1 VSGHEHSH
9 GAPAASPTPD
19 EGSSSTRLLAT
30 LALFGALGGGI
41 LAYTYQ
47 KTLPPIRKFAG
58 EKVEVAVREVLGAPA
73 RLDTLYLVG
82 DKLSR
87 TPPAGVDV
95 LEAQKLFIGFN
106 AQGERIGVAVEE
118 AAPGF
123 ANEVRLMIGFNPAT
137 AALTGIK
144 VLAQSETPG
153 LGDKVEK
160 DTTFTK
166 RFLGK
171 LANPLKGAKNPTT
184 DPSTVQT
191 ITGATIT
198 SKAVIKVINK
208 AVDAWK
214 PRLDAYAKEGG
225 Q

>member
-1 VSGHEHSH
+1 MSGHQH
-9 GAPAASPTPD
+9 GAPAAPTPD
-19 EGSSSTRLLAT
+19 AGSSTARLLIT
-30 LALFGALGGGI
+30 LAFFGSLAGAV

-47 KTLPPIRKFAG
+47 KTLTPIRKFAG
-58 EKVEVAVREVLGAPA
+58 EKVEIAVKEVLGSPA
-73 RLDTLYLVG
+73 RLDTLFLVG
-82 DKLSR
+82 DTLSR
-87 TPPAGVDV
+87 SVPAGVDK
-95 LEAQKLFIGFN
+95 LEAVKVFIGIN
-106 AQGERIGVAVEE
+106 DKGERTGVAVEE

-123 ANEVRLMIGFNPAT
+123 ANEVRLMVGFDPAT
-137 AALTGIK
+137 RALTGFK

-153 LGDKVEK
+153 LGDKIQK
-160 DTTFTK
+160 DSGFVA
-166 RFLGK
+166 RFVGK
-171 LANPLKGAKNPTT
+171 LVNPLKGDKNPTT

-208 AVDAWK
+208 AVDTWK